1 MNVEIA
7 EGIEFPDTADG
18 RMWVAGAVI
27 VDDRGNAFAQRRSAT
42 RKVFPNCW
50 DVVGGHVEDGETMLQ
65 ALAREVHEETG
76 WTLSAVVA
84 ELYRLDWDPGDGRTR
99 SEVDYLVRV
108 DGDLAD
114 PTLEA
119 DKHTEFMWV
128 DETGLDLL
136 RDSRDP
142 GEYFIRDIVEKGLA
156 AARELR

>member
-27 VDDRGNAFAQRRSAT
+27 IDDRGNAFAQRRSAT

-50 DVVGGHVEDGETMLQ
+50 DVVGGHVEEGESMLQ

-84 ELYRLDWDPGDGRTR
+84 ELGRLDWDPGDGRTR
-99 SEVDYLVRV
+99 SEIDYLIRV
-108 DGDLAD
+108 DGDLAN
-114 PTLEA
+114 PTLEEG
-119 DKHTEFMWV
+119 KHTEFMWV
-128 DETGLDLL
+128 DESKLDLL
-136 RDSRDP
+136 IDSRDP
-142 GEYFIRDIVEKGLA
+142 GEYFIREIVESGLT
-156 AARELR
+156 AARKLG